1 MRSRK
6 HILVIIC
13 ILLSACAG
21 LNVRN
26 QVDKLNHTLID
37 YGADLR
43 WGRINKAYAY
53 HVDREGKQPPF
64 DMDRMEN
71 YSITDFRPV
80 DPVINAEGNEATVP
94 VEIDY
99 YDERSG
105 RLQKLKYIQHWWYRE
120 ESKRW
125 FVDSDFPDFK

>member
-1 MRSRK
+1 MRSKRC
-6 HILVIIC
+6 LVVIIC
-13 ILLSACAG
+13 ILLTACSG
-21 LNVRN
+21 MEIRN
-26 QVDKLNHTLID
+26 QVDKLNRTLID

-43 WGRINKAYAY
+43 WGRINMAYAY
-53 HVDREGKQPPF
+53 HVDKEGKQIPY
-64 DMDRMEN
+64 DLDRMEN
-71 YSITDFRPV
+71 FSVTDFRPV
-80 DPVINAEGNEATVP
+80 NPVINEDGSEATVP

-105 RLQKLKYIQHWWYRE
+105 TLQKLKYVQHWWYRE